1 MSVSHARQNPFPAQ
15 SSDEPLPGLRQ
26 SALATPARRFEVH
39 EASED
44 RARGHAVE
52 ALSFEEAAM
61 EFLEA
66 WHPAADDHGDVTL
79 VVTDCETGREHCLR
93 VELETGET
101 APCD

>member
-1 MSVSHARQNPFPAQ
+1 MSNSP
-15 SSDEPLPGLRQ
+15 S
-26 SALATPARRFEVH
+26 RRFAVH

-52 ALSFEEAAM
+52 AASFEDAAL

-66 WHPAADDHGDVTL
+66 WHPQADDHGDVTL

-93 VELETGET
+93 VDTGTGET

>member
-1 MSVSHARQNPFPAQ
+1 MPTQPS
-15 SSDEPLPGLRQ
+15 
-26 SALATPARRFEVH
+26 RRFAVH

-44 RARGHAVE
+44 PARGHAVE
-52 ALSFEEAAM
+52 AVSFEDAAL

-66 WHPAADDHGDVTL
+66 WHPQTDADGDVTL

-93 VELETGET
+93 IDAGTGET